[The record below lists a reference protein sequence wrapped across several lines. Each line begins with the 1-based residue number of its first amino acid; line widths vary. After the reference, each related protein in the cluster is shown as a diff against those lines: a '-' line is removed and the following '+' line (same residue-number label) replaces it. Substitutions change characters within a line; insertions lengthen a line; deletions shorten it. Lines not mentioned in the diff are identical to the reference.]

1 MNEYKKEIKISVRNL
16 VEFVLRTGDI
26 DSSFT
31 GSSRAVEGTR
41 LHKKYRKPRARS
53 IARKCF

>member
-26 DSSFT
+26 DSSLPEAAGPSKVQGFI
-31 GSSRAVEGTR
+31 
-41 LHKKYRKPRARS
+41 KKYRKPGQGV
-53 IARKCF
+53 